1 MIWYC
6 NGQKGAKMPYKT
18 DLHLHTYFSDGSMS
32 PTDIVKRAKEM
43 DYELIAITDHDGVDG
58 VTEGMIAG
66 KALGIKVIPGI
77 ELSAENDQGISM
89 HILGYYIDIHHVEL
103 TKKLTELKEKR
114 WERNQRLLAVLNQM
128 GYEISLADLSFTEG
142 QDYIG
147 KPIMA
152 RALLKKGYITHA
164 RQAFEPGKFLES
176 PEAKAVKKDKIS
188 AKEAIDLIDKAGG
201 IAVLAHPMKIKKI
214 GERGSQ
220 TFFEELEKMIQ
231 QLKANGLKG
240 IECYHTDQTNEESLR
255 LVELAEKYHLHITE
269 GSDYHGPEFEKPH
282 A

>member
-1 MIWYC
+1 
-6 NGQKGAKMPYKT
+6 MPYKT
-18 DLHLHTYFSDGSMS
+18 DLHLHTYFSDGSIS

-43 DYELIAITDHDGVDG
+43 DYELIAITDHDGIDG

-77 ELSAENDQGISM
+77 ELSTENDKGISM
-89 HILGYYIDIHHVEL
+89 HILGYHIDIHNVEL
-103 TKKLTELKEKR
+103 TKKLTELKDKR
-114 WERNQRLLAVLNQM
+114 RERNQRLLAVLNQM

-188 AKEAIDLIDKAGG
+188 AKEAIELIRQAGG

-214 GERGSQ
+214 GERDSEI
-220 TFFEELEKMIQ
+220 FFDELEKLIQ
-231 QLKANGLKG
+231 ELKADGLRG

-269 GSDYHGPEFEKPH
+269 GSDYHGPELEKPH

>member
-1 MIWYC
+1 MS
-6 NGQKGAKMPYKT
+6 YKT

-43 DYELIAITDHDGVDG
+43 GYELISITDHDGVDG
-58 VTEGMIAG
+58 IPEATIAG

-77 ELSAENDQGISM
+77 ELSTEDEQRISM
-89 HILGYYIDIHHVEL
+89 HILGYDIDIDNPEL
-103 TKKLTELKEKR
+103 LDKLKELKQKR
-114 WERNQRLLAVLNQM
+114 KDRNDQLIEVLNKM
-128 GYEISLADLSFTEG
+128 GYAISMEDLRFTEG
-142 QDYIG
+142 QSYIG
-147 KPIMA
+147 KPIIA
-152 RALLKKGYITHA
+152 RALLKKGYITDA
-164 RQAFEPGKFLES
+164 KQAFESGKFLES

-188 AKEAIDLIDKAGG
+188 AEEAITLIKKAGG

-214 GERGSQ
+214 GDRGTDQ
-220 TFFEELEKMIQ
+220 FYEELEKLIQ
-231 QLKANGLKG
+231 KMKAFGLKG
-240 IECYHTDQTNEESLR
+240 IECYHTDQTNQESLR